1 MTVYNLQITIVEDN
15 DRHSTTKREHPERFQ
30 YVELGKLSFA
40 GAYGLEEDA
49 LEGVCSALLALFPND
64 PVLLRVRYDIEN
76 H

>member
-15 DRHSTTKREHPERFQ
+15 DRHSTTKREHH
-30 YVELGKLSFA
+30 VELGKLSFA